1 MSINGS
7 ISVNVLFHDTDGTT
21 SLKISSLRSNTDY
34 GTGKVAVLTGT
45 ASTAAFSFSA
55 LGATTYRD
63 ASGSLV
69 SFSAISRVAFAWSG
83 PTERVLSEV
92 DDNQYLLR
100 SANNRVAVS
109 DVPNFTSR
117 PQISDGTGT
126 GTYTII
132 LYGT

>member
-21 SLKISSLRSNTDY
+21 SLKILSLRSNTDY

-45 ASTAAFSFSA
+45 ASTAAVSFST

-69 SFSAISRVAFAWSG
+69 SFLAISRVAFAWSG
-83 PTERVLSEV
+83 SSERVLREQ

-100 SANNRVAVS
+100 SANNHVAVS
-109 DVPNFTSR
+109 DVPDFSSR
-117 PQISDGTGT
+117 PQISEGTGT

>member
-45 ASTAAFSFSA
+45 ASTAAVSFSA

-83 PTERVLSEV
+83 SSERVLREQ

-100 SANNRVAVS
+100 SANNHVAVS
-109 DVPNFTSR
+109 DVPNSPSR
-117 PQISDGTGT
+117 PQISEGTGT